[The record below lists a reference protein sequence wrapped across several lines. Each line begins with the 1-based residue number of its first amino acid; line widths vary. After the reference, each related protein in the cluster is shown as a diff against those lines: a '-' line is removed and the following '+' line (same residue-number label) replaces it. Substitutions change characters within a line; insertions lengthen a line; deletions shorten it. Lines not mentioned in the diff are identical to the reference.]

1 MPLRSIDKLQLLD
14 SRGAVIFLVAIAA
27 PVLLAFS
34 RTPTVTMFNHLLSF
48 LGWGVLLWVLRS
60 SVQVPGRSWRQ
71 TAPMVM
77 AIALLMGAAF
87 WSWWGGAWPSSLA
100 LSGLALLGGF
110 AAVFWAAGWARRA
123 VDGGRE
129 AFHAFAS
136 AVVGA
141 GVVSALIGVLQ
152 VFAPWVFQLIPGD
165 LMAPSSIVGR
175 AVGNLR
181 QPNHLSSWLMWAL
194 IALVPLAEQR
204 RFLVWRWPATAFL
217 AIGALIVLGVVLT
230 ASRTGVLGIV
240 LLALW
245 AVIDRRMQRPVRWA
259 LWAAPALYI
268 VFWFLLSL
276 WAQTTQ
282 HTFGGEARLAE
293 ADLSASRFSIW
304 ANTWALVMQQP
315 WTGVGMGQ
323 YNFAWTLTPFPGRPT
338 AFFDHSHNLPLQMLV
353 ELGVPFG
360 LLVLALLLT
369 ALGLAAKRAWQVDG
383 EAGSQ
388 GRAAFV
394 MLLLIGLHSLLEYPL
409 WYAYFLLPT
418 AWAWGFALVLP
429 EQSPSP
435 QTHEASAD
443 AEPVANKALQL
454 CGILLSCGA
463 LFAALDYWRVVEIYL
478 PSANAPS
485 LEERIARGQR
495 SVFYRYQ
502 ADYAL
507 VTTMDPA
514 DLKPEAFST
523 TTHALLDARLMMA
536 WSKALEAQGSHD
548 EARYVAA
555 RLKEFRN
562 PLAKEF
568 FAACEKL
575 PLDQPPP
582 FQCQPPSRKVTW
594 RDLLPKP
601 VR

>member
-1 MPLRSIDKLQLLD
+1 MVGAALL
-14 SRGAVIFLVAIAA
+14 AIAA

-48 LGWGVLLWVLRS
+48 LGWGMLLLAFRS
-60 SVQVPGRSWRQ
+60 LGQAPGRPWRQ
-71 TAPMVM
+71 TVPMAL
-77 AIALLMGAAF
+77 AIALLMGAAL

-110 AAVFWAAGWARRA
+110 AAVLWAAGWARRA
-123 VDGGRE
+123 VDGGQE

-136 AVVGA
+136 AVVCA
-141 GVVSALIGVLQ
+141 GVISALIGVLQ
-152 VFAPWVFQLIPGD
+152 VFAPWVFQVIPGD
-165 LMAPSSIVGR
+165 LVAPSSIVGR

-204 RFLVWRWPATAFL
+204 RLLTWDLPARVFA
-217 AIGALIVLGVVLT
+217 AMGALMILGVVLT

-245 AVIDRRMQRPVRWA
+245 GLVDRRLQRPVRWA
-259 LWAAPALYI
+259 LWAAPVLY
-268 VFWFLLSL
+268 VLFWFLLSL

-293 ADLSASRFSIW
+293 ADLSASRFGIW
-304 ANTWALVMQQP
+304 SNTWAMVMQQP

-338 AFFDHSHNLPLQMLV
+338 AFFDHSHNLPLQLLV
-353 ELGVPFG
+353 ELGLPLG
-360 LLVLALLLT
+360 LLVLGLLL
-369 ALGLAAKRAWQVDG
+369 ASLALAAKRAWQVEG
-383 EAGSQ
+383 ESASH
-388 GRAAFV
+388 GRAAVV

-409 WYAYFLLPT
+409 WYAYFLLPA
-418 AWAWGFALVLP
+418 AWAWGFALVSPPHSQPSQLP
-429 EQSPSP
+429 EVSPERMP
-435 QTHEASAD
+435 T
-443 AEPVANKALQL
+443 PNIALQV
-454 CGILLSCGA
+454 CGVLLTCGA
-463 LFAALDYWRVVEIYL
+463 VFAALDYWRVVEIYL

-485 LEERIARGQR
+485 LEQRIARGQR

-536 WSKALEAQGSHD
+536 WSKALEAQGRHD

-568 FAACEKL
+568 FAACDS
-575 PLDQPPP
+575 PRPDQPLP
-582 FQCQPPSRKVTW
+582 FQCQPPSRSLTW